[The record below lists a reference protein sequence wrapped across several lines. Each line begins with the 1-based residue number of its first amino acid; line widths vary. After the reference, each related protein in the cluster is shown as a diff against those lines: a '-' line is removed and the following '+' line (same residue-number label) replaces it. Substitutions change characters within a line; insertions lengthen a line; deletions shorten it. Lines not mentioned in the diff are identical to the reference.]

1 MPTITQVTTTDLI
14 AVLPLLV
21 LAGTGMVVLMWDAFE
36 KRPSRIP
43 LTLAVVGSLGAIA
56 AALANIDH
64 NGRAFR
70 GMLLDST
77 YSNFYAI
84 IFSIAAILAVL
95 LAERNLKDEE
105 VVIGEFAGL
114 VLFAACGMVM
124 LASGMDLIVTFLG
137 LETMSIA
144 FYVMAGLFRKSVRS
158 NEAALKYFLLGSFSA
173 GFFLYGIAL
182 LYGTFGSTNLD
193 VMHRLLLNPADA
205 ARIVSTPIFWMGT
218 AMLLVGFAFKI
229 AAFPFHQWAPDVY
242 DGAPTVVSG
251 FMSTAGKAAAFS
263 AFVLV
268 FDVALAPVVANTAAQ
283 DKLQFILCLLAV
295 GSMVYGNITAIA
307 QTNVK
312 RMLAYSSIAHAGYML
327 LGVATLNAEG
337 SRAVAVYLTVYTL
350 MQIGAFG
357 VVAFI
362 EKESDGGLFLNDY
375 AGLARRKPM
384 LAFIMTIMML
394 SLAGIPPL
402 GGFFG
407 KYYLF
412 AAAIRA
418 GLTPYAVIGVI
429 ASLVSVYFYLRL
441 IVLMYF
447 REQGET
453 AYGTEIG
460 KSVSILPAGGGAALA
475 IPGTTG
481 AWAALILAA
490 VGLLVL
496 GVAPAIMTGVVQNF
510 FVQP

>member
-1 MPTITQVTTTDLI
+1 MI
-14 AVLPLLV
+14 
-21 LAGTGMVVLMWDAFE
+21 VLMWDAFE

-43 LTLAVVGSLGAIA
+43 LTIAVLGSLGAIA
-56 AALANIDH
+56 AAVCNIDH
-64 NGRAFR
+64 SGRAFR
-70 GMLLDST
+70 GMLLDGT
-77 YSNFYAI
+77 YGNFYAI
-84 IFSIAAILAVL
+84 IFSVAAILAVL
-95 LAERNLKDEE
+95 LAERYLKDEE
-105 VVIGEFAGL
+105 VVIGEFAAL
-114 VLFAACGMVM
+114 VLFSACGMVM
-124 LASGMDLIVTFLG
+124 LASAVDLVVTFLG

-144 FYVMAGLFRKSVRS
+144 FYVMAGLFRKRLRS

-182 LYGTFGSTNLD
+182 LYGSFGSTNLD
-193 VMHRLLLNPADA
+193 VMHKLLSNPVDA
-205 ARIVSTPIFWMGT
+205 ARVLSTPIFWMGT

-229 AAFPFHQWAPDVY
+229 AAFPFHQWVPDVY

-251 FMSTAGKAAAFS
+251 FMSTAGKAGAFS
-263 AFVLV
+263 ALILV
-268 FDVALAPVVANTAAQ
+268 FDVAFAPIAANSAAAN
-283 DKLQFILCLLAV
+283 KLQIILCALAV
-295 GSMVYGNITAIA
+295 GSMIYGNVTALS
-307 QTNVK
+307 QSNVK
-312 RMLAYSSIAHAGYML
+312 RMLAYSSIAHAGYLL

-357 VVAFI
+357 VVAHI
-362 EKESDGGLFLNDY
+362 EKEAGGGLELKDY

-384 LAFIMTIMML
+384 LAFIMMIMML
-394 SLAGIPPL
+394 SLAGIPPF

-412 AAAIRA
+412 AATIRA
-418 GLTPYAVIGVI
+418 GLTPFAVVGVL

-447 REQGET
+447 REQGDT
-453 AYGTEIG
+453 AYGTEVG
-460 KSVSILPAGGGAALA
+460 HVSVTPVVSGSTVAIAGTGGAWTALV
-475 IPGTTG
+475 
-481 AWAALILAA
+481 LAA

-496 GVAPAIMTGVVQNF
+496 GVFPAIMTGVVQNF